1 MGALHDGTDMKQ
13 WPCVHQKPC
22 SLAALCEPIVC
33 HRKLAWQDRKLS
45 GSAGIIL
52 EVCPFKMIPAPHCSR
67 GALQHTLWAWSKM
80 RDVTDTRR
88 VQSKTKGVGNF
99 SWNGVN
105 TKNTWRSKTRLRLRN
120 VLWNVE
126 TNSPFLSCW
135 SLVLTYVKAR
145 AIDFECF
152 VCSSS
157 GQVCDWAFNETA
169 CRCAE
174 QARASRLSRP
184 RTSSPIVGFF
194 EKSTQQFLH
203 FVVQWLTCFTA
214 EGYRMFLEALA

>member
-1 MGALHDGTDMKQ
+1 MCQFCWWCPHFFNFGQ
-13 WPCVHQKPC
+13 WVY
-22 SLAALCEPIVC
+22 V
-33 HRKLAWQDRKLS
+33 
-45 GSAGIIL
+45 
-52 EVCPFKMIPAPHCSR
+52 
-67 GALQHTLWAWSKM
+67 

-194 EKSTQQFLH
+194 EIAPSSFCILWCNDWHVSQQKVIGCFLKH
-203 FVVQWLTCFTA
+203 
-214 EGYRMFLEALA
+214 